1 MPNRIIKESIC
12 TSDNLNDLTPEQ
24 EVFFYRLMVNC
35 DDFGRMDAR
44 PQILLAKCFPLKLHL
59 VSVDSIEQYLQ
70 ALVQQDL
77 IILYEVDD
85 KPYLQMTTW
94 DKHQQKRAKHSKYPP
109 PPSSDSNNNNLI
121 SNDINCNQEQS
132 NAPEN
137 RETRIRESRIEDE
150 DEKQKPEFDPEQFEV
165 SRGRDLVTVFEK
177 EFGRPLSPFEFE
189 TLKSWLDDFNDELIK
204 HALKEAILGQN
215 RSFKYIQGILT
226 RWKGEGVKCVQDAEE
241 REKLFQ
247 AKKRARAAPIRPAD
261 KNKQVLEA
269 VFGEKVGG

>member
-109 PPSSDSNNNNLI
+109 PPSESNHLI
-121 SNDINCNQEQS
+121 SFDIKCNQQQS
-132 NAPEN
+132 NVPEKRETRNEN
-137 RETRIRESRIEDE
+137 RESNTRNDYENEIEFE
-150 DEKQKPEFDPEQFEV
+150 PEELENN
-165 SRGRDLVTVFEK
+165 RGRDLIIVFEK